1 MPTTTP
7 NTLTLVCSA
16 LDVPPLFAT
25 DDATGRRSG
34 YEPDAAAAVAAAAG
48 LELEWI
54 FRPWGDFAGALERG
68 ECDAIWCGCA
78 ITPERQEIFDFSAPY
93 AVFNESVVTR
103 PGAGVGGPEDLAGLR
118 VLAIDGSTN
127 LALAESFPGA
137 IPVPFDASTS
147 EDVLGEMLAL
157 LRAGEVDAVVD
168 DDVCFIEPD
177 PTIELAFTA
186 PTANAWGAA
195 CRKGDGELVALLDEG
210 IAGADL
216 AGVWAR
222 WLGALAYP
230 L

>member
-1 MPTTTP
+1 VPTITP
-7 NTLTLVCSA
+7 NTLTLVCSS
-16 LDVPPLFAT
+16 LDVPPLFTT
-25 DDATGRRSG
+25 DDATGRRGG
-34 YEPDAAAAVAAAAG
+34 YEPDASAAVAAAAG

-54 FRPWGDFAGALERG
+54 FRPWGDFAGALERV

-78 ITPERQEIFDFSAPY
+78 ITPQRQEIFDFSAPY

-103 PGAGVGGPEDLAGLR
+103 PGAGVASGEDLAEMR
-118 VLAIDGSTN
+118 VLAIEGSTN
-127 LALAESFPGA
+127 LALAETFPGA

-147 EDVLGEMLAL
+147 DDVLGEMLAL

-186 PTANAWGAA
+186 RTANAWGAA
-195 CRKGDGELVALLDEG
+195 CRKGDAELVALLDDA
-210 IAGADL
+210 IARADL
-216 AGVWAR
+216 AGVWQR

>member
-1 MPTTTP
+1 MSCSQFRFCAVQALSQVGMGKTSPHQAGSTGGTP
-7 NTLTLVCSA
+7 PVRERRVRFGNLPQPPA
-16 LDVPPLFAT
+16 RADV
-25 DDATGRRSG
+25 
-34 YEPDAAAAVAAAAG
+34 
-48 LELEWI
+48 
-54 FRPWGDFAGALERG
+54 
-68 ECDAIWCGCA
+68 
-78 ITPERQEIFDFSAPY
+78 FS
-93 AVFNESVVTR
+93 ESVVTR

-137 IPVPFDASTS
+137 IPVAFGASTS

-195 CRKGDGELVALLDEG
+195 CRKGDRADRGRCCVLHHGAGIELM
-210 IAGADL
+210 
-216 AGVWAR
+216 AR
-222 WLGALAYP
+222 PDRSAETWKAARY
-230 L
+230 

>member
-1 MPTTTP
+1 MPTITP

-16 LDVPPLFAT
+16 LNVPPLFT
-25 DDATGRRSG
+25 TNDATGQRSG

-48 LELEWI
+48 LGLEWI

-118 VLAIDGSTN
+118 VLGIDGSTN
-127 LALAESFPGA
+127 LALAESFAGA

-168 DDVCFIEPD
+168 DDVCFLEPD

-195 CRKGDGELVALLDEG
+195 CRKGDGDLVALLDEG
-210 IAGADL
+210 IARADL

-222 WLGALAYP
+222 WLGALEYP